1 VALQGKVRWSKQ
13 RRGSLH
19 SQAFQK
25 RARERRNSAAN
36 RTSKTCMCYQAFDP
50 TEYRYR
56 CNHSSKLVPL
66 GPRSAVTST
75 FELLNHRWH
84 GSCDGNCFLST
95 PRRRL
100 NATGCLP
107 QGDLRAPR
115 RRQPDMHIQE
125 LIRICSSRAIK
136 RRNVGGVPRCGCG
149 CDEHGACIYWKT

>member
-66 GPRSAVTST
+66 GPRSASSHIH
-75 FELLNHRWH
+75 FRIIKSSLARQLRQQL
-84 GSCDGNCFLST
+84 FLET
-95 PRRRL
+95 RR
-100 NATGCLP
+100 G
-107 QGDLRAPR
+107 
-115 RRQPDMHIQE
+115 
-125 LIRICSSRAIK
+125 
-136 RRNVGGVPRCGCG
+136 VG
-149 CDEHGACIYWKT
+149 